1 MTKRFSLLTVL
12 GALALLALA
21 LPPAAVQASD
31 DEMATLTGCLNP
43 GEGDGWFVLKPEG
56 GGDPVDVTGG
66 DDVKAHSGNHKVKL
80 TGKWV
85 DHEGHKYFE
94 ATGIEHVAVCE

>member
-1 MTKRFSLLTVL
+1 MTKRISLLAML
-12 GALALLALA
+12 GALALLAWA

-31 DEMATLTGCLNP
+31 DEATVTGCLNP
-43 GEGDGWFVLKPEG
+43 GEGDGWFVLTPEG
-56 GGDPVDVTGG
+56 GGDEVHVAGG

-85 DHEGHKYFE
+85 ESEGHKHFE
-94 ATGIEHVAVCE
+94 ATGVEHIGVCE